1 MSMQKPRLGF
11 WQMWNMSFGYF
22 GIQFGWGLQMGNLS
36 SIYEYLGA
44 VESDLPM
51 LWLAAPL
58 TGLLVQ
64 PFIGAMSDRTWG
76 LLGRRR
82 PYFLAGAILA
92 SIALFLMPRSGTL
105 WMAAGLLWMLDSA
118 VNISMEPFRAFVA
131 DLLPKEQLTVG
142 FAMQSVFIGAGA
154 VLASKLPG
162 WLADWGVSITTG
174 AGHPIPATVHWAFNI
189 GAAVFLLCVL
199 WTVVTTR
206 EYPPEDSHDLA
217 EKPGA
222 LNGIISAIREMPET
236 MRRLALVQFFT
247 WMGLFCMFIFFS
259 VAVAHDIMG
268 ATDTASDLYKQGIRI
283 ANDCNATYNLVA
295 FLVAIALLR
304 IGRLVSAKRIHAFSL
319 LVGGLGLASVSVIRT
334 PSLLLVAFVGVGIA
348 WASIL
353 SMPYAMIARVIPQ
366 ERIGVYMGIFNLFIV
381 LPQILVAVILS
392 RVMAFFP
399 HVNRLS
405 AVVFGGG
412 CLIVAAFLTLR
423 VSEEQSS

>member
-1 MSMQKPRLGF
+1 MNKPRLGF
-11 WQMWNMSFGYF
+11 WRMWNMNFGYF

-76 LLGRRR
+76 PLGRRR

-92 SIALFLMPRSGTL
+92 SVALFLMPRCGAL

-131 DLLPKEQLTVG
+131 DLLPKEQLAVG
-142 FAMQSVFIGAGA
+142 YAMQSVFIGAGA

-162 WLADWGVSITTG
+162 WLADWGVSIRTG
-174 AGHPIPATVHWAFNI
+174 PGQPIPEVVHWAFNI
-189 GAAVFLLCVL
+189 GAVVFILCVL
-199 WTVVTTR
+199 WTVITTR
-206 EYPPEDSHDLA
+206 EYPPEDPHAREGKPGGLA
-217 EKPGA
+217 EI
-222 LNGIISAIREMPET
+222 LSAIRGMPRT
-236 MRRLALVQFFT
+236 MRQLAVVQFFT
-247 WMGLFCMFIFFS
+247 WMALFCMFIFFS
-259 VAVAHDIMG
+259 VAVAHDILG
-268 ATDTASDLYKQGIRI
+268 AADTAGDLYKQGIRL

-295 FLVAIALLR
+295 FVVAIALMR
-304 IGRLVSAKRIHAFSL
+304 IGRMVSAKRIHAVSL
-319 LVGGLGLASVSVIRT
+319 LLGGIGLASTGVIRT
-334 PSLLLVAFVGVGIA
+334 PALLLVAFVGVGIA

-366 ERIGVYMGIFNLFIV
+366 ERTGVYMGIFNLFIV

-392 RVMAFFP
+392 RVMVHFP
-399 HVNRLS
+399 QFSRLS

-412 CLIVAAFLTLR
+412 CMIIAALLTLR
-423 VSEEQSS
+423 VREEQTP